1 MNLREL
7 VILLLGLAMVSV
19 VARGL
24 IVALRARRNQI
35 KLAIDKNIPSDV
47 DLEALE
53 LAELPSGGARV
64 VKRDRA
70 RSEAPQAAQGTQKDS
85 ERSVEQPG
93 EGNNEEYNEEYSE
106 EHSEEYSAK
115 DGGKDSEQASAKKLR
130 AEGEQAGRDDAQ
142 SNASSSVKADPA
154 DEAPVE
160 ARAEQAAR
168 SERQAPANTALDES
182 EVHGEPEGPEES
194 EGPVSSPSAVSSS
207 HPSAAANEEGQAPGE
222 AIAQP
227 LNGPLDEAVSAP
239 APIAQ
244 ASLTH
249 AVDAPQ
255 ADAETEA
262 PGIGAQQPDQSLG
275 FESNTRPASEAEEA
289 LAAEPNS
296 HVTDERS
303 VDKALGE
310 LSAAEL
316 AEAEL
321 AEGAKVPAE
330 PSVFDEDGMEAFTLS
345 AGDRIGGGNPGLSP
359 ARGGRNNAKRGA
371 ASESLF
377 SSAKR
382 GLSAL
387 MPKKDTRPV
396 DEPEAKVDAD
406 RAPQP
411 LDPQPPLDSVDSAV
425 DDSGAPILDPGA
437 EANEI
442 GSHPLFEGYGSEPEA
457 GDEVDDKPAGD
468 AGAGEE
474 SAAPMTTAAQLQGDN
489 YYSAADLFPET
500 FDDIAAQEPASP
512 EDAPTQGKAK
522 SKPPSNKSLSNKS
535 RSNKRLSKKSLG
547 EADEPALSEQYA
559 DDSSGSVDSRGEDE
573 AMAQPSSQELS
584 EVLVINVMA
593 KRGRWLTG
601 DKLLPLLLAQGLKF
615 GELKIFTKR
624 VGDRQDGEAVF
635 SVANSLK
642 PGTFDLNEMDSFA
655 TVGVTL
661 FLELPAPVNN
671 LSAFDQMLQTARDL
685 VEKLDAELRDDQRN
699 MMTGQTIEHYRQR
712 VRDFELR
719 LLHAR
724 AAEG

>member
-7 VILLLGLAMVSV
+7 VILLLGLAMVTV

-47 DLEALE
+47 DLDALE

-70 RSEAPQAAQGTQKDS
+70 RSEAPEAEQGTQKHS
-85 ERSVEQPG
+85 EHSGEQHG
-93 EGNNEEYNEEYSE
+93 EEYNEEYG
-106 EHSEEYSAK
+106 A
-115 DGGKDSEQASAKKLR
+115 KDSEQANAKKLR
-130 AEGEQAGRDDAQ
+130 AECEQAGRDDAL
-142 SNASSSVKADPA
+142 SNASSSAKADPA
-154 DEAPVE
+154 DETPVE
-160 ARAEQAAR
+160 ASAEQAAR
-168 SERQAPANTALDES
+168 SERRAPANTALDES
-182 EVHGEPEGPEES
+182 EVRGEPEVPEEP
-194 EGPVSSPSAVSSS
+194 GAPVSSPSAVSSS
-207 HPSAAANEEGQAPGE
+207 HPSAAANEEEQAAGE
-222 AIAQP
+222 PIAQP
-227 LNGPLDEAVSAP
+227 LNGSLDEAVSAP
-239 APIAQ
+239 APMAQ
-244 ASLTH
+244 ASLTR
-249 AVDAPQ
+249 AVDVSQ
-255 ADAETEA
+255 ADAEPEA
-262 PGIGAQQPDQSLG
+262 QGSGAQQPDQSLG
-275 FESNTRPASEAEEA
+275 FESKTRPASEAEEA

-303 VDKALGE
+303 VGKALGE
-310 LSAAEL
+310 LSAEEL

-377 SSAKR
+377 GSAKR

-396 DEPEAKVDAD
+396 DEAEAKVDAD

-411 LDPQPPLDSVDSAV
+411 LDPQPPLDSVDSVV
-425 DDSGAPILDPGA
+425 DDSGAPILDAGA

-442 GSHPLFEGYGSEPEA
+442 GSHPLFEGYGSEPVA

-474 SAAPMTTAAQLQGDN
+474 SAAPMATAAQLQGDN

-500 FDDIAAQEPASP
+500 FDDIAAQGPASP
-512 EDAPTQGKAK
+512 EDALTQGKAK
-522 SKPPSNKSLSNKS
+522 SKPPSNKLVNKS

-615 GELKIFTKR
+615 GDLKIFTKR

-671 LSAFDQMLQTARDL
+671 LSAFEQMLQTARDL
-685 VEKLDAELRDDQRN
+685 VENLDAELRDDQRN